1 VIVTIDGPA
10 GTGKSTVA
18 RHLAETLGFEY
29 LDTGAMYRM
38 IALKTVQTGI
48 DPHDHAAVATL
59 ASAAGLD
66 FQDGRALLDGQAVG
80 PELRTAETT
89 LAASLVAQ
97 IPAVRELLVRR
108 QRELARRRNIVCEGR
123 DQGTVAFPHAECKF
137 FLTADPGERAKR
149 RQIELTAQGQEV
161 DFDDLLRDQTA
172 RDERDAQRSV
182 APLKPA
188 EDAVIVDT
196 TALSLDEVVT
206 RLQTHIRLRQQAAMA
221 Q

>member
-1 VIVTIDGPA
+1 MIVTIDGPA